1 MLQSGSIIS
10 SFAGNISQV
19 RGIIYHSKTYTLN
32 SSLEYRRSIWL
43 VGNSK
48 VNEGN
53 SQSKREQE
61 RTTTIHA
68 ASSPA
73 SWTPR
78 TFGQRRQL
86 HTTTS
91 SPQRQPVTIARRLSQ
106 GKKSNKTPN
115 PPFFP
120 VRFFFF
126 STMPENRKY
135 LPEEITYVISRTLA
149 GWKHEAIAEAFKRD
163 HAPYWDHKE
172 FTRKQVNYIRNTY
185 KIPPGYVFSLLF
197 LSSWVVPPPLLPLVV
212 VVVAATRTHGHACS
226 RDAFAI
232 ISKLRN
238 VSSINTN
245 LVRFH
250 TYSSIA
256 PYQEPEPDLGLQQQ
270 EYQQQYIADISPL
283 TRLLMLDNY
292 PTPQPDAGVAGGQ
305 ASVENHLEGGHQ
317 VAPSNWS
324 NNNDMIESVNHEQP
338 DFYTATVCLF
348 FLKKLLEK
356 RQPPP
361 PQKKQKKT
369 SPLIL
374 APKGNRTTT

>member
-1 MLQSGSIIS
+1 MPQSGSIIS

-53 SQSKREQE
+53 SQSKRESKNALQPS
-61 RTTTIHA
+61 TQLAPLPPGPHTHLDNDDNF
-68 ASSPA
+68 
-73 SWTPR
+73 TP
-78 TFGQRRQL
+78 QL

-172 FTRKQVNYIRNTY
+172 FTRKQVSYIRNTY

-197 LSSWVVPPPLLPLVV
+197 LSSWVVPPPFSPSSLSLSPPHALT
-212 VVVAATRTHGHACS
+212 ATRVLET
-226 RDAFAI
+226 
-232 ISKLRN
+232 L
-238 VSSINTN
+238 
-245 LVRFH
+245 
-250 TYSSIA
+250 
-256 PYQEPEPDLGLQQQ
+256 
-270 EYQQQYIADISPL
+270 SP
-283 TRLLMLDNY
+283 
-292 PTPQPDAGVAGGQ
+292 
-305 ASVENHLEGGHQ
+305 
-317 VAPSNWS
+317 
-324 NNNDMIESVNHEQP
+324 
-338 DFYTATVCLF
+338 
-348 FLKKLLEK
+348 
-356 RQPPP
+356 
-361 PQKKQKKT
+361 
-369 SPLIL
+369 
-374 APKGNRTTT
+374 